1 MNIVLQGI
9 SVFLCSS
16 NFKDNKLFFYFKNL
30 TQQYQRAKKGRI
42 CLTKV
47 CSWDDK
53 NINKA
58 MYFLKGKL
66 KSEDETILNEYREIN
81 EPVKSPSGSILD
93 NFFRS
98 QFKRIL
104 VYMYAKRQKNY
115 D

>member
-1 MNIVLQGI
+1 LI
-9 SVFLCSS
+9 
-16 NFKDNKLFFYFKNL
+16 
-30 TQQYQRAKKGRI
+30 QQYQRAKKGRI

-47 CSWDDK
+47 CSWNDK

-66 KSEDETILNEYREIN
+66 KSENGTVNEYKTLN
-81 EPVKSPSGSILD
+81 EPVNSPSGSLLD

-104 VYMYAKRQKNY
+104 VYMYAKRQKN
-115 D
+115 DE